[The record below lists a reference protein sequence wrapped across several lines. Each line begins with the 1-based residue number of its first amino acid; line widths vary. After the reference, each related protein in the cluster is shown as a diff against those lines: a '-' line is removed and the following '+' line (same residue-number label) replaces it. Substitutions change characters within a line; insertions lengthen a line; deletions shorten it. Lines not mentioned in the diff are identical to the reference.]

1 MRGHLKIKIVSNF
14 WLRNGPI
21 YTYVFRKTKDSFE
34 KSHIFFNLHSIK
46 AVTERL
52 IEVYA
57 DEVCK
62 QVLREEE
69 LLINKKIYNVHFMKP
84 TQ

>member
-1 MRGHLKIKIVSNF
+1 MRKHVKIKIVSNF

-21 YTYVFRKTKDSFE
+21 YIYIFRKTEDSFE
-34 KSHIFFNLHSIK
+34 KSHIFFDLHSTK

-69 LLINKKIYNVHFMKP
+69 LLIKKKIYNVNFMKP